1 LKQSLQVIQKHG
13 ISVSQNSSESSGSTS
28 SSSVSGST
36 VRKAANSFSGSGGFL
51 RRKVRHTES
60 NNNLMEQEDNMVN
73 RSVSPSTPGKK
84 SDVLVNSLL
93 EAEVDVLRKKVSE
106 LEGDL
111 EASDTQRKLIEHNAS
126 ENKTSFDMM
135 VKQLN
140 SDISILKSKVSL
152 LEESKLK
159 LESVNDSLTA
169 QIQEKDDTIAV
180 WGMS

>member
-1 LKQSLQVIQKHG
+1 
-13 ISVSQNSSESSGSTS
+13 
-28 SSSVSGST
+28 
-36 VRKAANSFSGSGGFL
+36 
-51 RRKVRHTES
+51 
-60 NNNLMEQEDNMVN
+60 MEQEDNMVN